1 VTTHEPLVAYVLSLP
16 GFDEGD
22 AMDIADAFRARMS
35 DDGLRVTKDVGVFV
49 ASGER

>member
-1 VTTHEPLVAYVLSLP
+1 VLSLP

-22 AMDIADAFRARMS
+22 AMDIADEFRARM
-35 DDGLRVTKDVGVFV
+35 DGNDGELRVTKDVGVFV